1 MQGIFSK
8 VDTSHKVMSENLQV
22 LKTLATVAVTLH
34 VFVFVYVHFRC
45 FANNLKRT
53 CFANNLKRTS
63 KMLTL
68 PPPWKNLCGRPWPV
82 DPFHLSSSLDQTS
95 SYATDPPLMQ
105 TCFTPSFSSIFVLCY
120 KLMHVKFNP
129 FYHFAFPIHI
139 KRFQFSIHS

>member
-1 MQGIFSK
+1 MFVQGIFSK

-68 PPPWKNLCGRPWPV
+68 PPPLEKFMRAPMASGPLSIKFLPGSNL
-82 DPFHLSSSLDQTS
+82 
-95 SYATDPPLMQ
+95 
-105 TCFTPSFSSIFVLCY
+105 
-120 KLMHVKFNP
+120 
-129 FYHFAFPIHI
+129 
-139 KRFQFSIHS
+139 